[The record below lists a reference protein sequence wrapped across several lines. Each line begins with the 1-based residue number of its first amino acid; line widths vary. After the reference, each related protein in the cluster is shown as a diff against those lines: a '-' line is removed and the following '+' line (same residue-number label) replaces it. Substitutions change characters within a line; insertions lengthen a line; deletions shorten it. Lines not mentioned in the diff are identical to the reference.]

1 MHHLYELTGTREAL
15 SFVMQ
20 LERQSVC
27 THNLYVTSSLRS
39 LVATEFNTPNL
50 RALYFIYLSVEEILS
65 RNNTIVDFVDKENWI
80 LYLNFLGRICFL
92 CDSRNE
98 PCSEDSVNGTRTAT
112 CSEGNEFCEVVKDGR
127 HGETRFYRDCVNK
140 CDKEFVN
147 WEKDG
152 EEYCKMCCDNDL
164 CNVGRCGS
172 PVALT
177 LSGTLIVLNAIVAFR
192 CMFVFA

>member
-1 MHHLYELTGTREAL
+1 MIPLISTKILPSTCSMDTKRITRGLFLAVFVVL
-15 SFVMQ
+15 VIFSFQ
-20 LERQSVC
+20 
-27 THNLYVTSSLRS
+27 
-39 LVATEFNTPNL
+39 VA
-50 RALYFIYLSVEEILS
+50 
-65 RNNTIVDFVDKENWI
+65 
-80 LYLNFLGRICFL
+80 GRICFL